1 LAELDPLDTVCM
13 VSDFGIGDEIRFAS
27 IYADLLARKPG
38 MTITC
43 EPRLLTMLDRSF
55 PGARFLLVRR

>member
-1 LAELDPLDTVCM
+1 M